1 MPRERLFFLF
11 FFFFANIYEFFSKGQ
26 IFLWPEIYLRFRS
39 RYCIAVSEER
49 KEKREKIDLRF
60 NDYNKVTLS

>member
-11 FFFFANIYEFFSKGQ
+11 FFFFCE
-26 IFLWPEIYLRFRS
+26 YLRIFIERTNFLMARDIFTFS
-39 RYCIAVSEER
+39 VSILHRSEER